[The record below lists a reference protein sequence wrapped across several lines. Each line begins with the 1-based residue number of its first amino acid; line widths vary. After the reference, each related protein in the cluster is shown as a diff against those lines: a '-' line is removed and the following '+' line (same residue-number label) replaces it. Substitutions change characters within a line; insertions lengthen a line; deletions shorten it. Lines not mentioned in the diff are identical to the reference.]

1 MSITEF
7 IQEWIWIIGSISLKV
22 SWKGT
27 FFFFFVAKQGEMGK
41 QTYRINKKPR
51 CRFKLSPIML
61 STFLEEQGELNVE
74 ERLTVLLLVF
84 HLNEG
89 GQKDSILVCHA
100 FPVCLA
106 GLSIPSGEAEW
117 TKLPVNASFI
127 PKLACVLRIVIG

>member
-7 IQEWIWIIGSISLKV
+7 IQEWIWIIGSISLTV

-27 FFFFFVAKQGEMGK
+27 FFFFVAKQGEKGK

-84 HLNEG
+84 SLNEG
-89 GQKDSILVCHA
+89 GQDSILVCHA
-100 FPVCLA
+100 FAVCLA

-127 PKLACVLRIVIG
+127 PELACVLRIVVG

>member
-1 MSITEF
+1 MSTTEF

-27 FFFFFVAKQGEMGK
+27 FFFF
-41 QTYRINKKPR
+41 
-51 CRFKLSPIML
+51 
-61 STFLEEQGELNVE
+61 FLEEQGELNVE